1 MRILHIGVGAASEK
15 NADLFF
21 RELLGL
27 AKTAPVTLAA
37 ELCRG
42 IFAIDRELEVIHY
55 KAEGIHFEV
64 FIDPAYHAPERT
76 VLHACIEVDDQAR
89 FLKKCGDIGLKVIRA
104 PKGDSFVIFISDLD
118 NNLYEVK
125 EKK

>member
-1 MRILHIGVGAASEK
+1 MRILHIGVGASSER

-37 ELCRG
+37 DLCRN

-55 KAEGIHFEV
+55 QAEGIHFEV
-64 FIDPAYHAPERT
+64 FIDASYRAPERT
-76 VLHACIEVDDQAR
+76 VLHACLEVDDQSG
-89 FLKKCGDIGLKVIRA
+89 FLEKCSAMGLKISRT
-104 PKGDSFVIFISDLD
+104 PKGDAFVIFISDLD

-125 EKK
+125 GKK

>member
-1 MRILHIGVGAASEK
+1 MRILHIGIGASSER

-21 RELLGL
+21 RDLLGL

-37 ELCRG
+37 DLCRN

-55 KAEGIHFEV
+55 KAEDIHFEV
-64 FIDPAYHAPERT
+64 FIDPSYRAPERI
-76 VLHACIEVDDQAR
+76 VLHTCLEVDDQSG
-89 FLKKCGDIGLKVIRA
+89 FLKQCGDMGLKINRT
-104 PKGDSFVIFISDLD
+104 PKGDTFVIFISDLD

>member
-1 MRILHIGVGAASEK
+1 MRIIHIGIGAASER

-27 AKTAPVTLAA
+27 AKTAPVALTA
-37 ELCRG
+37 ELCRA

-64 FIDPAYHAPERT
+64 FIDPSYRAPERT
-76 VLHACIEVDDQAR
+76 MFHACLEVDDLAP
-89 FLKKCGDIGLKVIRA
+89 FLKRCGDAGLKVSRT